1 VSVDVELG
9 TGAGR
14 LRAVADDEGLRI
26 ESRGRTRRARWE
38 TITGGGL
45 VRPPNIEFEAMGPE
59 AAKVLPGLA
68 RVAEASRRMTDAHR
82 LLMLAETNTRG
93 RRRIFLMPILADDPN
108 AEVLVAEVKRRLGSR
123 WQGEDWDL
131 RALKKEL
138 GASYPRWYWP
148 AGLLFMLFIVAV
160 TLPAIA
166 GWGQLMEGDLGAV
179 EPWWLVGLAV
189 WLGFVA
195 LLFFLARGVVG
206 MDQWRPWAIAA
217 PVALLLAVLAPTAIV
232 TRRLAADWKLSELEP
247 SMVVV
252 LALWL
257 GLATLFVSFIRRRSS

>member
-1 VSVDVELG
+1 VAVDVEIG
-9 TGAGR
+9 TGPSR
-14 LRAVADDEGLRI
+14 MRAVADDEGLRV
-26 ESRGRTRRARWE
+26 ESRGRTRKAPWE

-45 VRPPNIEFEAMGPE
+45 VRPRNIEFEAMGPE

-68 RVAEASRRMTDAHR
+68 RVAEASRRMTDAHQ

-93 RRRIFLMPILADDPN
+93 RRRIFLMPIPADDPN
-108 AEVLVAEVKRRLGSR
+108 ADDLVAEVKRRLGSR

-131 RALKKEL
+131 RALQKEL

-148 AGLLFMLFIVAV
+148 AGLLFALFIVAV
-160 TLPAIA
+160 SLPAIA
-166 GWGQLMEGDLGAV
+166 AWGQLTEGDLSAM

-189 WLGFVA
+189 WLGFIA
-195 LLFFLARGVVG
+195 LVFFLARGVVG
-206 MDQWRPWAIAA
+206 TDHWRPWAMAA
-217 PVALLLAVLAPTAIV
+217 PVALLLAILAPTAIV
-232 TRRLAADWKLSELEP
+232 TRRLAADWKFGELEP

-257 GLATLFVSFIRRRSS
+257 GLATLFVSFLRRRSS